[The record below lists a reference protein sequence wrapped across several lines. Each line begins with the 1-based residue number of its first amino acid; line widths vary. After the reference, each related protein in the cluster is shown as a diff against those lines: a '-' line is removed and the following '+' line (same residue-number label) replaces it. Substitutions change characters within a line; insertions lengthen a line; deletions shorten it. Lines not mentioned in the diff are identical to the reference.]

1 MLYIRKKIDSLPTMM
16 STCFLAN
23 QKVLKSTL
31 YDRCNEDIISIAKI
45 EGFITDNGTQE
56 YFYLTDKGR
65 KTFNL

>member
-1 MLYIRKKIDSLPTMM
+1 MLYIRKKIDSLTTMM

-31 YDRCNEDIISIAKI
+31 YDRCNEDIISIATI

-65 KTFNL
+65 KTFDL